1 MPVCGFRDVCFGPE
15 NPGEVMNW
23 RHLALLV
30 ATVLA
35 GTALL
40 GDGDAG
46 AREGR
51 RRQPQQEQPEL
62 DITGL
67 NPDVVRK
74 SFLGTWND
82 QLGRFWFTIED
93 ISGDD
98 VRSAQFHLA
107 HLKKGHIEG
116 NRLTLISVSCVPF
129 IGCYDYMI
137 DGKLIT
143 LSRMDMHAT
152 DETGD
157 TVHFVLVRK

>member
-1 MPVCGFRDVCFGPE
+1 
-15 NPGEVMNW
+15 MNA
-23 RHLALLV
+23 RHLALLL

-35 GTALL
+35 VTALL

-62 DITGL
+62 NVSGL
-67 NPDVVRK
+67 SPDVVRK
-74 SFLGTWND
+74 SFVGTWND
-82 QLGRFWFTIED
+82 QLGRFWFTIGD
-93 ISGDD
+93 ISGDQ

-107 HLKKGHIEG
+107 HLKNGHIEG
-116 NRLTLISVSCVPF
+116 NRLTLVSVSCVPL

-137 DGKLIT
+137 DGRLIT

-157 TVHFVLVRK
+157 TVHFVLERK